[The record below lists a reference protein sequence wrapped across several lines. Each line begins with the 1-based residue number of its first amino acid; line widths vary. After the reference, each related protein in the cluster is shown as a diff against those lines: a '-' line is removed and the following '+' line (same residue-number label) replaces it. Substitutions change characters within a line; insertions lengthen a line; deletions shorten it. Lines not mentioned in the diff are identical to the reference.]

1 METWGRITI
10 AFIDYGAIA
19 FKNGKCIQNDYFGDM
34 LEKAE
39 DKKRRNFWPMSPV
52 TRIKESKKKYNRK
65 KDTKTLGQY
74 LKEKSDV
81 E

>member
-1 METWGRITI
+1 MTE
-10 AFIDYGAIA
+10 
-19 FKNGKCIQNDYFGDM
+19 KNEK
-34 LEKAE
+34 KAE

-52 TRIKESKKKYNRK
+52 TRIKESKKKYSRK
-65 KDTKTLGQY
+65 RETKTLGQY

>member
-1 METWGRITI
+1 MTE
-10 AFIDYGAIA
+10 
-19 FKNGKCIQNDYFGDM
+19 KNKK
-34 LEKAE
+34 KAE

-65 KDTKTLGQY
+65 KETKTLGQY
-74 LKEKSDV
+74 LKEKSDS

>member
-1 METWGRITI
+1 MEQSHLKTE
-10 AFIDYGAIA
+10 
-19 FKNGKCIQNDYFGDM
+19 KNKK
-34 LEKAE
+34 KAE

>member
-1 METWGRITI
+1 MTE
-10 AFIDYGAIA
+10 
-19 FKNGKCIQNDYFGDM
+19 KN
-34 LEKAE
+34 
-39 DKKRRNFWPMSPV
+39 KKRRNFWPMSPV

-74 LKEKSDV
+74 LKEKSDC

>member
-1 METWGRITI
+1 MEQSHLKTE
-10 AFIDYGAIA
+10 
-19 FKNGKCIQNDYFGDM
+19 KNKK
-34 LEKAE
+34 KAE
-39 DKKRRNFWPMSPV
+39 ENKKRRNFWPMSPV

>member
-1 METWGRITI
+1 MRLEQGLN
-10 AFIDYGAIA
+10 FYGGAMIE
-19 FKNGKCIQNDYFGDM
+19 KN
-34 LEKAE
+34 
-39 DKKRRNFWPMSPV
+39 KKRRNFWPMSPV

-74 LKEKSDV
+74 LKEKSDN

>member
-1 METWGRITI
+1 MN
-10 AFIDYGAIA
+10 FYGGAMIE
-19 FKNGKCIQNDYFGDM
+19 KNKKKEEN
-34 LEKAE
+34 
-39 DKKRRNFWPMSPV
+39 KKRRNFWPMSPV

-74 LKEKSDV
+74 LKEKSDS